1 MMMKNIP
8 LLIVLCLFHHIVLA
22 QTTTVSVERLGDL
35 RVARELRAPASVLSA
50 NRAVVTS
57 EVTALIEKVLV
68 DVGASVERGG
78 LLVQLDESNA
88 RLSLDQARASLD
100 AIDSQIVQAQR
111 RLTKAEN
118 LSVKNFVSDDELID
132 RQTELGVLQA
142 NRRGQLVAIQAAE
155 LTLARTLIRAPFNAT
170 VVQRSAQVG
179 NFAQPGTPLLTL
191 VQTDQREVDAELDPR
206 YALDI
211 PRVSALRFHSLGQQY
226 PLEFLRLSDVIET
239 DTRKIRARFRFT
251 NAIAPIGS
259 SGELAWTESTGVVP
273 VSLIVQRGSEFG
285 VFVARNGK
293 AEFVEIPSA
302 QEGRPAALDL
312 PDDTLIISRGHIRL
326 QNGDELIISE

>member
-1 MMMKNIP
+1 MMKKIS
-8 LLIVLCLFHHIVLA
+8 LLIILALYQHIALA
-22 QTTTVSVERLGDL
+22 QAINVSVERLGDL
-35 RVARELRAPASVLSA
+35 RTARELRAPASVLSA
-50 NRAVVTS
+50 NRTVVTS
-57 EVTALIEKVLV
+57 EVTALISELLV
-68 DVGASVERGG
+68 DVGVAVEKGD
-78 LLVQLDESNA
+78 LLVQLDDDNA
-88 RLSLDQARASLD
+88 RLSLDQARTSLD
-100 AIDSQIVQAQR
+100 ALDAQITQAQR
-111 RLTKAEN
+111 RLTKAEG
-118 LSVKNFVSDDELID
+118 LSVKDFISDDELID
-132 RQTELGVLQA
+132 RQTDLGVLQA

-155 LTLARTLIRAPFNAT
+155 LTLTRTLIRAPFNAT

-191 VQTDQREVDAELDPR
+191 VQTDLREVDAELDPR

-211 PRVSALRFHSLGQQY
+211 PKVSKLRYVSLGHQY

-251 NAIAPIGS
+251 NDIAPIGS

-273 VSLIVQRGSEFG
+273 VSLIVQRGLEFG
-285 VFVARNGK
+285 VFVANSGK
-293 AEFVEIPSA
+293 AEFVSIPAA

-326 QNGDELIISE
+326 QNGDELILSE